1 MGSEIIKQE
10 QATSKV
16 HTFDQVCFE
25 VLSFE
30 RGRESVLNERKA
42 WK

>member
-1 MGSEIIKQE
+1 MGSGIIKQE

-16 HTFDQVCFE
+16 HTFDRAWFE

-30 RGRESVLNERKA
+30 EEERA
-42 WK
+42 F